1 MAGWRNS
8 KILRYRY
15 VLYAIAIAYYGY
27 QAWQKYTT
35 PPTVVQSGPGY
46 DGETITLPDGQEA
59 KLYDVDAFMK
69 LHGSKLD
76 EEKAKRGV
84 QGKDAK

>member
-8 KILRYRY
+8 KLWRYRFII
-15 VLYAIAIAYYGY
+15 YAIPISYYGY

-35 PPTVVQSGPGY
+35 PATVVQSGPGY
-46 DGETITLPDGQEA
+46 DGETVKLPDGQEA

-69 LHGSKLD
+69 LHGAKLKD
-76 EEKAKRGV
+76 EMDKRE
-84 QGKDAK
+84 GKKEPAQ